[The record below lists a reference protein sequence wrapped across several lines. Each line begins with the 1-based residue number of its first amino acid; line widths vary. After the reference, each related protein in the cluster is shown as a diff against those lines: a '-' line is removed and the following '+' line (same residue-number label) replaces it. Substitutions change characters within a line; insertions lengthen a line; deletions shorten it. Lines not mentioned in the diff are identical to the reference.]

1 MLLREPPRGGSILGM
16 DVDALSPAD
25 GREIATWRYPDRYA
39 NYDVG
44 EVVTAERGFWAV
56 REEGRL
62 VGYCCFGHEARV
74 AGAVEEPGVLD
85 VGYGMRPDL
94 MGQGLGRDFIGSIL
108 EFADAKF
115 SPQRFRLLILDWNA
129 RSRAAARSSGF
140 EEAGTVVSTEG
151 TFVVMTLDAHPS
163 DAQANR

>member
-1 MLLREPPRGGSILGM
+1 MLLREPPRSGSILGM
-16 DVDALSPAD
+16 DVDVLSPAD
-25 GREIATWRYPDRYA
+25 AREIATWRYPDRYA
-39 NYDVG
+39 TYDVD

-74 AGAVEEPGVLD
+74 PGAVEEPGVLD

-94 MGQGLGRDFIGSIL
+94 MGRGLGRNFIDSIL
-108 EFADAKF
+108 EFAAAKL
-115 SPQRFRLLILDWNA
+115 SAQRFRLLILDWNA
-129 RSRAAARSSGF
+129 RSRAAAHSSGF
-140 EEAGTVVSTEG
+140 EEAGTVDSTQG

-163 DAQANR
+163 DAQVER